1 MRSLRLIL
9 GSLFLVLAAT
19 FAFGQA
25 TLGIVAG
32 TVTDHSGAVVV
43 GATISAQR
51 TEGGDQRTATSGPNG
66 EYRLEALT
74 PGTYRVTVTAPNFS
88 ATELANVVVSSSV
101 TTPANVRLEVGKT
114 TETVTVEASAQQ
126 VQTETGDLSA
136 VIPQVEIKDLPIA
149 SGNPYD
155 LAKTLPGVLVGDSR
169 TTGFSNGAEFSV
181 DGLRARANN
190 FLIDGFDNNDY
201 GITGQA
207 LQPTNQEAVSEVTV
221 LKNSYA
227 AEYGRGGGSVS
238 NLTYRSGT
246 NTIHGAAWE
255 QYSGNSLF
263 ALTPEESASGLTAPP
278 HVVNNLFGFR
288 VGGRL
293 IKDKLFY
300 FGTSQWQRNFGAPSP
315 LPTTLTIPTQAGVDA
330 LQSMGPNNNVQ
341 VLVDSLGGLRGSTA
355 DPTQVNTINV
365 GNRAGC
371 GSPCLVEVGP
381 FTRTD
386 TTKGVNREWTVRV
399 DYLPTSVDNIFV
411 RYTDTQN
418 SFSPDLFANPAALP
432 TADTQQG
439 GPARN
444 MGVMWA
450 HTFGP
455 RVVNEFRFSAQT
467 INFGFN
473 PTAATLANPLAH
485 LPGLTLA
492 ASFGPTLWGGFSQ
505 GTFPQFRE
513 HKTLQFQDA
522 VSFTRGSHTFKIGAD
537 LAILLVQDQIP
548 FNSDGTI
555 VYSSGGDCSTIGLT
569 DCTDLANYIDDFSG
583 PAGTID
589 KQFGNPLISV
599 PTNQQAYYFQDSWKV
614 RPNLTVNYGLR
625 YEYQPPDANN
635 VLSFPA
641 VNRATVLT
649 DPFEQRNEVRP
660 DRNNWGPRFGFSYA
674 PRGRF
679 FGENK
684 TVIRGGAGIFFD
696 SFFSNINDN
705 TAATAPNTLGG
716 NIFGGPASRGTSG
729 TFAAISAIAPVS
741 DPTNTVFAVT
751 SDLRNPET
759 YQWNLNVQR
768 ELPGKLIAEVAYV
781 GTRGTRLWA
790 SEQLNPAVPDLAAGT
805 DDRLNPNRG
814 SIVARANRGDSN
826 YHGLQAEVSR
836 SVGRLTVLGAYTF
849 SRAIDNSSD
858 IFATSGGASR
868 WEITNNPRSDRGPS
882 AFDHKQRVAIT
893 WLYAFPSPSN
903 SVLKAILGGWSST
916 GSVAFQSGAP
926 ETVFLGGW
934 DQNGDGEAF
943 NDRPFQ
949 GNLAAKVNESLT
961 CLSNPTCNTG
971 VGFNDGSGNL
981 IDFIQALFQG
991 VTLPVTADQVRYVV
1005 YDFAS
1010 GKNGNV
1016 GRNSFYLPGT
1026 QTWNLGVIKRFRIPF
1041 HESQV
1046 EFRGDFFN
1054 AFNHPN
1060 EGVNVSGY
1068 GDLLSPG
1075 VFGNPRSTL
1084 SGARQIQLWLKY
1096 SF

>member
-9 GSLFLVLAAT
+9 GSISLVLAAT
-19 FAFGQA
+19 LAFGQA

-32 TVTDHSGAVVV
+32 TVTDNSGAVVV
-43 GATISAQR
+43 GATITAHR
-51 TEGGDQRTATSGPNG
+51 TEGGEERTANSGPNG

-74 PGTYRVTVTAPNFS
+74 PGTYRVTVSAPNFS
-88 ATELANVVVSSSV
+88 ATELTGVVVSASI
-101 TTPANVRLEVGKT
+101 TTPANVKLEVGKT

-149 SGNPYD
+149 TGNPYD

-238 NLTYRSGT
+238 NLTFRSGS
-246 NTIHGAAWE
+246 NTLHGALWE
-255 QYSGNSLF
+255 QYSGNALF
-263 ALTPEESASGLTAPP
+263 AVTPEEAASGLTKTP
-278 HVVNNLFGFR
+278 HAVNNLFGFR

-315 LPTTLTIPTQAGVDA
+315 LPATLTIPTQAGVDA
-330 LQSMGPNNNVQ
+330 LQSIGANNNIQ
-341 VLVDSLGGLRGSTA
+341 VLIDSLAGLRGGTA

-371 GSPCLVEVGP
+371 GSPCLIEVGP

-386 TTKGVNREWTVRV
+386 TTKGLNREWTVRM
-399 DYLPTSVDNIFV
+399 DYLPTNVDNIFV

-418 SFSPDLFANPAALP
+418 SISPDLFANPDALP
-432 TADTQQG
+432 SADTQQG
-439 GPARN
+439 GPSRN

-455 RVVNEFRFSAQT
+455 RVINEFRFSAQT

-485 LPGLTLA
+485 LPGLALA
-492 ASFGPTLWGGFSQ
+492 ASFGNTLWGGFSQ

-522 VSFTRGSHTFKIGAD
+522 ISFTRGSHTFKIGAD
-537 LAILLVQDQIP
+537 LAVLLVQDQIP

-555 VYSSGGDCSTIGLT
+555 TYSSGGDCTAIGITASTG
-569 DCTDLANYIDDFSG
+569 CTDLANYIDDFSG
-583 PAGTID
+583 PSGTID

-599 PTNQQAYYFQDSWKV
+599 PTNQQAYYFEDSWKV
-614 RPNLTVNYGLR
+614 RPNLTINYGLR

-635 VLSFPA
+635 VLPFPA
-641 VNRATVLT
+641 VNRATALT
-649 DPFEQRNEVRP
+649 DPFEKRTEVRP

-716 NIFGGPASRGTSG
+716 NIFGGPDSRGTAG

-768 ELPGKLIAEVAYV
+768 ELPGRLIAEVAYV
-781 GTRGTRLWA
+781 GTRGTRLFA
-790 SEQLNPAVPDLAAGT
+790 SEQLNPGVPDLVAGT

-814 SIVARANRGDSN
+814 SIVVRGNRGDSN
-826 YHGLQAEVSR
+826 YHGLQAQVSR

-858 IFATSGGASR
+858 VFVTSGGASR
-868 WEITNNPRSDRGPS
+868 WQVTNDPRSDRGPS
-882 AFDHKQRVAIT
+882 ALDHKHRGTIT
-893 WLYAFPSPSN
+893 WLYEFPSPNN
-903 SVLKAILGGWSST
+903 SLLRAVLGGWAST
-916 GSVAFQSGAP
+916 GSIAFQSGAP
-926 ETVFLGGW
+926 ETVFFGGY
-934 DQNGDGEAF
+934 DQNGDGEFF
-943 NDRPFQ
+943 NDRPPD
-949 GNLAAKVNESLT
+949 GNHAVKLNLSSA
-961 CLSNPTCNTG
+961 CLSDPTCITG
-971 VGFNDGSGNL
+971 VGFDDGSGNL
-981 IDFIQALFQG
+981 VDVFTNA
-991 VTLPVTADQVRYVV
+991 PVTANQIRYLAFNTGLVK
-1005 YDFAS
+1005 
-1010 GKNGNV
+1010 GGNL

-1041 HESQV
+1041 HESQFEV
-1046 EFRGDFFN
+1046 RGDFFD

-1060 EGVNVSGY
+1060 EGVNVTNY
-1068 GDLLSPG
+1068 GDLLNPA
-1075 VFGNPRSTL
+1075 VFGNPRTTL
-1084 SGARQIQLWLKY
+1084 GDARTIQVWLKY